1 MKENVEGKNN
11 LLNIF
16 YGLTLLDLNSLLVNK
31 RVRLYGNRKAHV
43 MKALF
48 KKVRQHVEK
57 KNEKCAFQ
65 ISKIRKRFVFKPGD

>member
-1 MKENVEGKNN
+1 
-11 LLNIF
+11 
-16 YGLTLLDLNSLLVNK
+16 LNSLLVNK

-65 ISKIRKRFVFKPGD
+65 TSKIRKRFVFKPGD